1 MADSPNTATAPAK
14 NAPVVALP
22 FPIASRASTRFSFS
36 ESRALGAAPI
46 PINPIQIPAVG
57 YLRKLQLRI
66 RISTVAGTA
75 FPADGPFSL
84 LSLIEFRTAAG
95 NDIVTPMTGYQWYLL
110 NKYAHP
116 TVMAPFADAK
126 VYGSAATGL
135 TAEFILDIPFEID
148 PETGLGSI
156 PALASNRSYQL
167 LLTVA
172 PYTTV
177 TNATSGS
184 ITIDGL
190 AYYWTE
196 PPANSAS
203 GVAQATAP
211 QGLGMINQWQLET
224 PPLTPGDKLV
234 KSNNVGNIIRSQILV
249 LRNAAG
255 ARIDGDFPDVTE
267 VLLDNETLFYL
278 PKANWKLL
286 MKQQHGITSN
296 ALDGAMGAASTLDSG
311 VYVLSYDA
319 MVGSVAGDPANSR
332 SQYLPTLDASQ
343 LQFRGMNFGAAAST
357 LEIMTNSV
365 IPVSTADIYNK

>member
-1 MADSPNTATAPAK
+1 MDQPNTAQPAK
-14 NAPVVALP
+14 KAAPVAALP

-36 ESRALGAAPI
+36 ETRALGASPI
-46 PINPIQIPAVG
+46 PMNPIQIPAVG

-66 RISTVAGTA
+66 RVTSTAGTA
-75 FPADGPFSL
+75 FGVDGPFNL
-84 LSLIEFRTAAG
+84 ISLIEFRTAAG
-95 NDIVTPMTGYQWYLL
+95 NDIVTPMTGYQWYLI

-116 TVMAPFADAK
+116 TVASPYADAK
-126 VYGSAATGL
+126 TSGSATSGTA
-135 TAEFILDIPFEID
+135 AEFFLDIPFEID

-167 LLTVA
+167 LLTLA
-172 PYTTV
+172 PYSTITG
-177 TNATSGS
+177 ATAAN

-196 PPANSAS
+196 PPAASAS
-203 GVAQATAP
+203 GIAQATAP
-211 QGLGMINQWQLET
+211 QGLGMINQWQLES
-224 PPLTPGDKLV
+224 PALHPGDMLV
-234 KSNNVGNIIRSQILV
+234 KSNNVGNIIRSQIFV

-255 ARIDGDFPDVTE
+255 ARIDGDFPAVTE

-286 MKQQHGITSN
+286 MKQQHGISSN
-296 ALDGAMGAASTLDSG
+296 ALDGAMGAVSTLDSG

-343 LQFRGMNFGAAAST
+343 LQIRGMNFGADVSS
-357 LEIMTNSV
+357 LEILTNSV